1 MGGYVAC
8 ISGYCMQLHTHT
20 HTHTHTRA
28 HSGQE
33 VKMKVCNNIIGK
45 SVLAL
50 DEYTSACAQTT
61 KTFIPITKQSQLTR

>member
-8 ISGYCMQLHTHT
+8 ISGYCMQL

-50 DEYTSACAQTT
+50 DEYTSACAQT
-61 KTFIPITKQSQLTR
+61 FIPITKQSQLTC